1 MQDGRSIHLSL
12 AEQFLS
18 KNHWLTHL
26 SNRTSTKHQ
35 RYGSSSRPTW
45 RPQPAPACMSANS
58 SRRRGC
64 RLDRPRRPAIPPSR
78 RRSPPATGPAR
89 PTAKPSTPTLPRS
102 TRPAPAA
109 ETRSAEHVLAELE
122 ALRTEL
128 YVLQIA
134 GGLDSARQ
142 IAVTAEQLTALP
154 EPVAKEVA
162 GLAALPFAIIPVGAP
177 EGREKRLALRTL
189 AEITNAAEM
198 SCGAVRLATPTDGR
212 RRGEPGHRRPRPAD
226 PGRAP
231 QTDPAGLGKH
241 PVAAWTVGAAA
252 HTAGIG
258 PAVDNFTNG
267 QGRTFRAARTRGHPT
282 LTPS

>member
-1 MQDGRSIHLSL
+1 MAYPSVQSHLHEASTLWQQL
-12 AEQFLS
+12 AAHLATAARTGVHVGELVAQA
-18 KNHWLTHL
+18 WL
-26 SNRTSTKHQ
+26 
-35 RYGSSSRPTW
+35 
-45 RPQPAPACMSANS
+45 PA
-58 SRRRGC
+58 
-64 RLDRPRRPAIPPSR
+64 
-78 RRSPPATGPAR
+78 RSPAQTCHSALTEAIAPSTGPAAGAI
-89 PTAKPSTPTLPRS
+89 AKPSRPTLPRS

-134 GGLDSARQ
+134 GGFDSARQ
-142 IAVTAEQLTALP
+142 IAVTAEQLAALP

-212 RRGEPGHRRPRPAD
+212 RRGAWSSPTSPSRPG
-226 PGRAP
+226 
-231 QTDPAGLGKH
+231 TS
-241 PVAAWTVGAAA
+241 TS
-252 HTAGIG
+252 
-258 PAVDNFTNG
+258 N
-267 QGRTFRAARTRGHPT
+267 
-282 LTPS
+282 

>member
-1 MQDGRSIHLSL
+1 MAAGSIARADLP
-12 AEQFLS
+12 F
-18 KNHWLTHL
+18 
-26 SNRTSTKHQ
+26 
-35 RYGSSSRPTW
+35 RPH
-45 RPQPAPACMSANS
+45 
-58 SRRRGC
+58 GG
-64 RLDRPRRPAIPPSR
+64 DRRPPPGR
-78 RRSPPATGPAR
+78 RR

-134 GGLDSARQ
+134 GSFDSARQ
-142 IAVTAEQLTALP
+142 SAVTAEQLAALP

-212 RRGEPGHRRPRPAD
+212 RREPGHRRPRPAD

-241 PVAAWTVGAAA
+241 PVAAGTVGAAA